1 MGEGTFRTGEDK
13 QMEVT
18 MGGGKT
24 RTDEVIEGGMVI
36 EEAGSTIRAATIG
49 TTKEVLKLIK
59 GEVALKA
66 ETYLGWSLLSYEFSN
81 RISHINSQIE
91 SMIHPLL

>member
-1 MGEGTFRTGEDK
+1 MGEGTIRTGGDK
-13 QMEVT
+13 EKEVT

-24 RTDEVIEGGMVI
+24 RTEEVIEGGMVI

-49 TTKEVLKLIK
+49 TTKEVQELVK

-66 ETYLGWSLLSYEFSN
+66 ERRSGWSLLSS
-81 RISHINSQIE
+81 
-91 SMIHPLL
+91 